1 MTFWDFLCEFI
12 EKGGLAWTLLV
23 IALGGVFGLLPSA
36 SSKRVEC
43 SNYNVDCGNSSQE
56 KKERL

>member
-23 IALGGVFGLLPSA
+23 IALGGVFGLLPIR
-36 SSKRVEC
+36 K
-43 SNYNVDCGNSSQE
+43 
-56 KKERL
+56 